1 MLSTAVSILAA
12 VALLMPGFIIAELGG
27 GRSPRSS
34 RSDLEL
40 ALRALAFTI
49 VVQLIFGFWTAH
61 LVKTIGPSGQWAD
74 HFWAISAYVA
84 VVLLAVPI
92 AAGVLVNVYVVR
104 VEDRD
109 GPPGR
114 IATFLGAGEA
124 RDAFDYAYQRWREEG
139 GYVIVELIDHCPGA
153 PRLVGG
159 VYGKRSAVGQTPQTS
174 RHLPRGSLHCRG
186 GLKRH
191 SNPRRAGG
199 ARSGRL
205 HCCGPGRPRRSG
217 LRRTRYPLGMGDSS
231 NKRLQE
237 GALSALKT
245 PVNPPAPPKLVP
257 LHEHSGCNGAKPK

>member
-12 VALLMPGFIIAELGG
+12 IALLMPGFIIAELGG

-61 LVKTIGPSGQWAD
+61 LVKTIGPSGEWVD

-92 AAGVLVNVYVVR
+92 AVGVLVNVYVVR
-104 VEDRD
+104 VEDQD

-114 IATFLGAGEA
+114 IAAFLGAGEA

-139 GYVIVELIDHCPGA
+139 GYVIVELIDHCLET

-159 VYGKRSAVGQTPQTS
+159 VYGKRSAVGQTPQPHDIYLEALCTVEE
-174 RHLPRGSLHCRG
+174 
-186 GLKRH
+186 
-191 SNPRRAGG
+191 
-199 ARSGRL
+199 
-205 HCCGPGRPRRSG
+205 
-217 LRRTRYPLGMGDSS
+217 DSS
-231 NKRLQE
+231 GIRTLAERVVPDQ
-237 GALSALKT
+237 GVYVAADQIARVDLVSAGPDIL
-245 PVNPPAPPKLVP
+245 
-257 LHEHSGCNGAKPK
+257 